1 MDKDILAKRI
11 RANVAHRD
19 DADVTSKI
27 DSKKDKSLKKAV
39 VKKYIKDKI
48 ASSSQ
53 KVIDTPKGA
62 ETHKR
67 QKG

>member
-19 DADVTSKI
+19 DVDVTSKI
-27 DSKKDKSLKKAV
+27 DSKRDKSPKKDV

-53 KVIDTPKGA
+53 KGA
-62 ETHKR
+62 ETQKR